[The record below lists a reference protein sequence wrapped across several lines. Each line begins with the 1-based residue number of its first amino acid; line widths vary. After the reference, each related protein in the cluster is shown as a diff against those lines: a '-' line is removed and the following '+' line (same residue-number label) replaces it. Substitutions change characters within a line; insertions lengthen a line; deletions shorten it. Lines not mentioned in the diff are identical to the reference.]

1 MDVSVGEDAIMYDLM
16 TNGPLIVGIEV
27 YEDFFYYSSGVY
39 EHVTGEA
46 EGGHAMKL
54 VGWGREADGDLYWIL
69 QN

>member
-1 MDVSVGEDAIMYDLM
+1 M
-16 TNGPLIVGIEV
+16 TYGPMVVGIEV

-39 EHVTGEA
+39 EHVTGSS

-54 VGWGREADGDLYWIL
+54 VGWGVDTDGELYWII